1 MDMLPVQGVTY
12 PPQDT
17 VCFACAQDIW
27 VMLEYR
33 DAVGV
38 VGQRWMCRGTW
49 PLTTSALLGY
59 RYRDGVTGQPSA
71 LQDLDTLATGQ
82 FTVGR
87 TRLAD

>member
-1 MDMLPVQGVTY
+1 MDMLPAQGVTY

-59 RYRDGVTGQPSA
+59 RYRDAATGLPSA
-71 LQDLDTLATGQ
+71 LQDLDTLETGQ

-87 TRLAD
+87 TRVAD